1 MQNERHSKSAR
12 NSIPIRV
19 GSVYE
24 MAGLLAFDV

>member
-1 MQNERHSKSAR
+1 MQSERKKSAR